1 MNNANNTVAEVLA
14 IIDTYEGM
22 LRIQWCPTILAERTK
37 WCAVLA
43 TLRGR

>member
-1 MNNANNTVAEVLA
+1 MHNVTRTEVLA

-22 LRIQWCPTILAERTK
+22 LRIRWCERLLAERTK

-43 TLRGR
+43 KIEGR